1 MTNRGKKEG
10 KAKIQ
15 KFEYLQNKKRFL
27 DEIRRI
33 FQNYLSVI
41 LWWKYKKYQTQAL
54 KETEL

>member
-1 MTNRGKKEG
+1 MTNRGKKEV
-10 KAKIQ
+10 KKKIQ

-41 LWWKYKKYQTQAL
+41 LW
-54 KETEL
+54 

>member
-1 MTNRGKKEG
+1 MTNREKKEG

-41 LWWKYKKYQTQAL
+41 LW
-54 KETEL
+54 